1 MKNNYLLL
9 AEVLKRKRIKLG
21 LSQRELGRL
30 SGVSHTEVFRIEN
43 GERLEY
49 NLTILLKLCNILGI
63 NIIELLI
70 ATGYISKNYMEI
82 LKDTVEI
89 PRNFASVE
97 ESSKEKKKCTN
108 CPFEELLND
117 ILIVVDIE
125 EVANEE

>member
-30 SGVSHTEVFRIEN
+30 SGVSHTEIFRIEN

-49 NLTILLKLCNILGI
+49 NLTILLKLCDILGI

-70 ATGYISKNYMEI
+70 ATGYLSKNYMDI
-82 LKDTVEI
+82 LKNTIEV
-89 PRNFASVE
+89 PKNFAEVQE
-97 ESSKEKKKCTN
+97 ESKCSK
-108 CPFEELLND
+108 CPFEDLLND
-117 ILIVVDIE
+117 ICVIIE
-125 EVANEE
+125 AVNEE

>member
-30 SGVSHTEVFRIEN
+30 SGVSHTEIFRIEN

-49 NLTILLKLCNILGI
+49 NLTILLKLCDTLGI

-70 ATGYISKNYMEI
+70 ATGYLSKNYMDI
-82 LKDTVEI
+82 LKNTIEV
-89 PRNFASVE
+89 PKNFAEVKE
-97 ESSKEKKKCTN
+97 ESKCSK

-117 ILIVVDIE
+117 ICVIIE
-125 EVANEE
+125 AVNEE

>member
-30 SGVSHTEVFRIEN
+30 SGVSHTEIFRIEN

-49 NLTILLKLCNILGI
+49 NLTILLKLCDTLGI
-63 NIIELLI
+63 NIVELLI
-70 ATGYISKNYMEI
+70 ATGYLSKNYMDI
-82 LKDTVEI
+82 LKNTIEV
-89 PRNFASVE
+89 PKNFAEVKE
-97 ESSKEKKKCTN
+97 ESKCSK

-117 ILIVVDIE
+117 ICVIIE
-125 EVANEE
+125 AVNEE

>member
-9 AEVLKRKRIKLG
+9 AEVLKRKRISLG

-30 SGVSHTEVFRIEN
+30 SGVSHTEIFRIEN

-49 NLTILLKLCNILGI
+49 NLTILLKLCDVLGV
-63 NIIELLI
+63 NIIELLM
-70 ATGYISKNYMEI
+70 ATGYLSKNYMNI

-89 PRNFASVE
+89 PKNFVPIE
-97 ESSKEKKKCTN
+97 EGVKESKHCSK

-117 ILIVVDIE
+117 ILVIC
-125 EVANEE
+125 EVIDEK

>member
-30 SGVSHTEVFRIEN
+30 SGVSHTEIFRIEN

-49 NLTILLKLCNILGI
+49 NLTILLKLCDVLGI

-89 PRNFASVE
+89 PRNFAPVE

-125 EVANEE
+125 EVTNEE